1 MATFFWATSLTEANS
16 LALERAKARVT
27 RVICWPSDISSVQRN
42 DHLKIQFLKS
52 RGQEIL
58 KRFAVQMAENP

>member
-1 MATFFWATSLTEANS
+1 MATPFWATSLTEANS

-42 DHLKIQFLKS
+42 DLKIQFLKS
-52 RGQEIL
+52 RGQEIV
-58 KRFAVQMAENP
+58 KRFAIQMTENP